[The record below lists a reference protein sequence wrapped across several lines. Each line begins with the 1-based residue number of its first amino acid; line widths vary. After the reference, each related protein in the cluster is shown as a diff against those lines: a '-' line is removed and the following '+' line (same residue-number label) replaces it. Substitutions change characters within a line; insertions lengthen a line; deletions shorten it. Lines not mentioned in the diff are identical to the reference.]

1 MDTAKMIYPEMKLA
15 QLILGKMKR
24 RHPNGEW
31 SIIDL
36 PVGFQVAQK
45 FEPTFDSH
53 PFQAL
58 APAPAQLSNP
68 IGSVVTITLT
78 YGGQS
83 PAFIECNVNGKK
95 IWIGKS
101 ILLAYD
107 VDYASK
113 TVVMKMTTA
122 YAKKRGFVLAC
133 LTDPM
138 GDRFRLSLWSTL
150 SPTAWQPVAATAA
163 TDRTVRPSRNL
174 RYPRS
179 GSGTGGDA

>member
-15 QLILGKMKR
+15 QLILGKMTR
-24 RHPNGEW
+24 RHPNGQW

-36 PVGFQVAQK
+36 PVGFQMTQK
-45 FEPTFDSH
+45 PEPTFGSH
-53 PFQAL
+53 SSPPP
-58 APAPAQLSNP
+58 APAPIKLSSP
-68 IGSVVTITLT
+68 VGPLVTITLT

-101 ILLAYD
+101 TLLAYD

-122 YAKKRGFVLAC
+122 YAKKRGFI
-133 LTDPM
+133 
-138 GDRFRLSLWSTL
+138 
-150 SPTAWQPVAATAA
+150 
-163 TDRTVRPSRNL
+163 
-174 RYPRS
+174 
-179 GSGTGGDA
+179 

>member
-36 PVGFQVAQK
+36 PVGFQVAQNL
-45 FEPTFDSH
+45 EPTFGSH
-53 PFQAL
+53 PWPPL
-58 APAPAQLSNP
+58 APAHTHLSSP
-68 IGSVVTITLT
+68 VGSVATITLT

-101 ILLAYD
+101 TLLAYD

-113 TVVMKMTTA
+113 TIVMKMTTV
-122 YAKKRGFVLAC
+122 YAKKRGFI
-133 LTDPM
+133 
-138 GDRFRLSLWSTL
+138 
-150 SPTAWQPVAATAA
+150 
-163 TDRTVRPSRNL
+163 
-174 RYPRS
+174 
-179 GSGTGGDA
+179 